1 MSNILLLMS
10 GSIACDKASGLIPEW
25 RKRGDSVR
33 VVLTTA
39 ARQFVS
45 ETTVKDLGAEAVFTD
60 TFAENEEMQ
69 HIDLGHWANMIILA
83 PASANT
89 INKLAAGIADDM
101 LSTTMLAAYGL
112 GKPTIIAPAMNT
124 RMLLHPATRASLKKL
139 HSWGYR
145 VLETATGELACGEQ
159 GAGRLLEVDELL
171 AEFDLVPLKTES
183 KIISKTNGN
192 KGQLLITVGGTR
204 EAIDS
209 VRYIGN
215 GSSGRT
221 ASIIADQLAAAGY
234 RVTALC
240 AESAIKP
247 KLANIISFVSFADLA
262 QQLKYQ
268 LSSQDYLAVIHPAAV
283 SDYSVESLLDEN
295 NHPIS
300 SQGGKLSSDAT
311 MLIRLTTNPK
321 LLSQL
326 RGWSKNPEVKVV
338 GFKLTDSTDLDV
350 QLQAVNKLLQQDSID
365 AAVHNDLAEITA
377 EQHRFRFYF
386 GDNVTEYDGAY
397 ELTAGLQQWMEN
409 EL

>member
-10 GSIACDKASGLIPEW
+10 GSIACEKASGLIPEW
-25 RKRGDSVR
+25 RKRGESVR
-33 VVLTTA
+33 VILTAA

-45 ETTVKDLGAEAVFTD
+45 EATVNELGAEAVFTD

-69 HIDLGHWANMIILA
+69 HIDLGHWADMIILA

-124 RMLLHPATRASLKKL
+124 RMLAHPATRASLKTL

-171 AEFDLVPLKTES
+171 AEFELVPLKDGS
-183 KIISKTNGN
+183 NTNGN

-221 ASIIADQLAAAGY
+221 ASIIADQLSAAGY

-240 AESAIKP
+240 AESALKP
-247 KLANIISFVSFADLA
+247 KRANIISFVSFADLA

-295 NHPIS
+295 NHPIR
-300 SQGGKLSSDAT
+300 SQGGKLNSDAT
-311 MLIRLTTNPK
+311 LLIRLTPNPK
-321 LLSQL
+321 LLGQL
-326 RGWSKNPEVKVV
+326 RGWSKNPKVKIV

-350 QLQAVNKLLQQDSID
+350 QLQAVNNLLEQDSID
-365 AAVHNDLAEITA
+365 AVVHNDLAEITA
-377 EQHRFRFYF
+377 DQHRFHFYF
-386 GDNVTEYDGAY
+386 GDNVTEYHGAY

-409 EL
+409 E